1 MKSTPLETEYLLS
14 FRLLFLFYVLMLKKT
29 PAFGNYCSST
39 KNSAVHKPLFHILF
53 YVSLLFAYSNKCDSL
68 KREKKGCLCF
78 SIKGS
83 RRYSVIELRKCA
95 FFSQRTKPKG
105 VYGLTGWNRSKKE
118 GKNKMCVTKMK

>member
-95 FFSQRTKPKG
+95 FFPNAQNPKVCMGWQAETEVKRKEKTK
-105 VYGLTGWNRSKKE
+105 
-118 GKNKMCVTKMK
+118 CV